1 MEFVTIDG
9 IKCFGE
15 VRPGNHYAI
24 VWCEQPATVVDDE
37 LGNDASITGW
47 DQVVKA
53 IREQHVGDIVEIHA
67 H

>member
-15 VRPGNHYAI
+15 VRLGNHYAI
-24 VWCEQPATVVDDE
+24 MWSEQPATVVDDE
-37 LGNDASITGW
+37 WGNDATITSW